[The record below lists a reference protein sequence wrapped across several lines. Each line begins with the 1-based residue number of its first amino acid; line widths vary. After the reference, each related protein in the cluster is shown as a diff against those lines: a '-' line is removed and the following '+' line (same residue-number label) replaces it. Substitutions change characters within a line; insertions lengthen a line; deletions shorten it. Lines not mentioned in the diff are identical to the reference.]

1 MATTVRVDDRLHSE
15 LRELSNQEN
24 RPIGEVIADAIE
36 RYQKAKF
43 WEQARADFQR
53 LRSDP
58 AEWADYQ
65 AEIAVWDA
73 LAGDGLEGEEP
84 YYTPEEEAELDAES
98 A

>member
-1 MATTVRVDDRLHSE
+1 MATTVRVDERLHSE

-43 WEQARADFQR
+43 WEQARADMAR

-58 AEWADYQ
+58 QEWADYQ
-65 AEIAVWDA
+65 AEIALWDT
-73 LAGDGLEGEEP
+73 LAGDGLESEEP
-84 YYTPEEEAELDAES
+84 YYAEDEETGVDVKS